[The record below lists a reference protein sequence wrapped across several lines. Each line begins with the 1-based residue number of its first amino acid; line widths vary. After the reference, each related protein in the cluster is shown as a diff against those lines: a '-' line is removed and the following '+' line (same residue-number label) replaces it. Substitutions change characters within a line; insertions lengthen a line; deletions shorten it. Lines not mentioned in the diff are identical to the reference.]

1 MHLCPKD
8 VPQYF
13 IPGNRD
19 IGNEKFKNEGTVV
32 QNVTIIATRTLVK
45 QMVED
50 FQSEIFI
57 KAILSLTT
65 SPTSSPTSFKGL
77 EIFDV
82 HFLNDKTAL
91 IGFEKQFMPGFYY
104 FQVGNRHFITLE
116 TQVYK
121 LTNNKAVEQ
130 RERQNDWLEY
140 IFRTLPRDA
149 KKTVFMHTALF
160 IEDVKEIHAADKG
173 KSLPKKQS

>member
-1 MHLCPKD
+1 MLDNKHFGD
-8 VPQYF
+8 
-13 IPGNRD
+13 N
-19 IGNEKFKNEGTVV
+19 
-32 QNVTIIATRTLVK
+32 
-45 QMVED
+45 
-50 FQSEIFI
+50 SEIFV
-57 KAILSLTT
+57 KDLTVLSPTT
-65 SPTSSPTSFKGL
+65 SPTSSTTSFKRL

>member
-1 MHLCPKD
+1 MLDNKHFGDK
-8 VPQYF
+8 
-13 IPGNRD
+13 
-19 IGNEKFKNEGTVV
+19 
-32 QNVTIIATRTLVK
+32 
-45 QMVED
+45 
-50 FQSEIFI
+50 SEIFI
-57 KAILSLTT
+57 KAILSPTT
-65 SPTSSPTSFKGL
+65 SPTSSPTSFKRL